1 MRRRCFYVFLLCLLL
16 SNVQAQSKHKD
27 LLFTVDEDSIYTTE
41 FIRVYNKNLDLV
53 QDESQKDVDAYLN
66 MFINYKLKL
75 KEAKSLGLDKKPSY
89 TKELAN
95 YRNQLAQSFITDH
108 QVTEALVE
116 EAYERT
122 LNEVE
127 ASHILILLDQNAGV
141 QDTLEVY
148 NTLLKLRN
156 RAIEEGF
163 ETVRKEVHNGQT
175 IYGEDLG
182 YFNAFK
188 MVYPFEN
195 AAYKTPVGEI
205 SQPFR
210 TQFGYHIV
218 YVKNKRTS
226 QGERTVAHIMVVD
239 NKEEALEAKV
249 WDIYKKID
257 EGANFESL
265 AKQFSEDVNSASK
278 GGLLASFT
286 AGQLSSREFEE
297 VAFSLEAIGDVSE
310 PFKSNFGWHIVKLY
324 DKKPVGSFQD
334 LKPQLEAQV
343 KRDDRSR
350 MIDKALYEKLKTK
363 YQVNNDQPALQYFAG
378 ILNESY
384 FKGSWQLPQ
393 NFDGDKP
400 LVKIGDKQLNYNNFG
415 EYLMKSQG
423 DNAVNGSF
431 LEIVTNAYETFLN
444 ANLVQY
450 QESNLENE
458 NADFAD
464 ILNEYKDGLLLF
476 DLMEHTI
483 WNITQSDSL
492 EIQKF
497 YDSNKAHYIFP
508 ERIDAI
514 VASSSKQN
522 VIKRV
527 AKLLASDMGLDE
539 IKNLVNSSGN
549 VQVVFN
555 SGIMDATHQ
564 ALPEGLEFN
573 TGMSKVYK
581 HYDGFVVV
589 KVNDVLPE
597 QQKKFEEVKG
607 EVISEYQANKEAKW
621 LEELKLKYKVVVNQ
635 ASLNKV
641 KSQINQL

>member
-1 MRRRCFYVFLLCLLL
+1 MRLRCFYVFLLCLLL

-75 KEAKSLGLDKKPSY
+75 KEAKSLQLDKKPSY
-89 TKELAN
+89 TRELAN
-95 YRNQLAQSFITDH
+95 YKKQLAQSFITDH

-122 LNEVE
+122 LNEVD

-141 QDTLEVY
+141 LDTLEVY
-148 NTLLKLRN
+148 NMLVKLRN

-175 IYGEDLG
+175 IFGEDLG

-205 SQPFR
+205 SQPLR

-218 YVKNKRTS
+218 YVKNKRKS
-226 QGERTVAHIMVVD
+226 QGERTVAHIMVMD
-239 NKEEALEAKV
+239 NKKESSETRIWE
-249 WDIYKKID
+249 IHKKIGQ
-257 EGANFESL
+257 GADFESL
-265 AKQFSEDVNSASK
+265 AKQFSEDANSASK
-278 GGLLASFT
+278 GGLLMPFT

-334 LKPQLEAQV
+334 LKSQLEAQV

-350 MIDKALYEKLKTK
+350 MIDMALYEKLKTK
-363 YQVNNDQPALQYFAG
+363 YQVSNHQPALVYFAG
-378 ILNESY
+378 ILNENY

-393 NFDGDKP
+393 NFNGDKP
-400 LVKIGDKQLNYNNFG
+400 LVRIENKQLNFGDFG
-415 EYLMKSQG
+415 EYLIKNQG
-423 DNAVNGSF
+423 NNVIKESYF
-431 LEIVTNAYETFLN
+431 EIVANAYETFLN
-444 ANLVQY
+444 TNLVQY

-476 DLMEHTI
+476 DLMEQTI
-483 WNITQSDSL
+483 WNTSQSDSV
-492 EIQKF
+492 EIRKF
-497 YDSNKAHYIFP
+497 YDNKKSHYTFP
-508 ERIDAI
+508 ERIDAV
-514 VASSSKQN
+514 VASSTKQN
-522 VIKRV
+522 VVKRV
-527 AKLLASDMGLDE
+527 AKLLASDMGLEE

-549 VQVVFN
+549 VQVVFT

-564 ALPEGLEFN
+564 ALPEGLEFKK
-573 TGMSKVYK
+573 GMSKVYK
-581 HYDGFVVV
+581 HHDGFVVM
-589 KVNDVLPE
+589 KVNEVLPE
-597 QQKKFEEVKG
+597 QQQMFEEVKG

-621 LEELKLKYKVVVNQ
+621 LEELKVKYKVVVNQ